1 MLKFVPVHHIVP
13 LWSGKSSCTE
23 TRILST
29 GWFVMALNLC
39 EIWCFLD
46 LNLRNIFMALNL
58 WEIWCFLR
66 RWIFVKSDAFFGFES
81 LINLLFMAL
90 NLWEIY
96 FLWLWIFEKSS
107 FYGFESLR
115 NLLFMAL
122 ILWEIYQSWSKL
134 FSALRAS
141 SLLNLVAWNIND
153 NQLWFTIIDHIVAHC
168 CYLDFDDRHRNPN
181 PNQSHI
187 LLGV

>member
-1 MLKFVPVHHIVP
+1 MICYGFESLWNLMLFW
-13 LWSGKSSCTE
+13 LW
-23 TRILST
+23 I
-29 GWFVMALNLC
+29 
-39 EIWCFLD
+39 
-46 LNLRNIFMALNL
+46 
-58 WEIWCFLR
+58 WEIFSWL
-66 RWIFVKSDAFFGFES
+66 WIFEKSDVFYGFESLWNLMLFFGFES
-81 LINLLFMAL
+81 LINPLFMAL

-141 SLLNLVAWNIND
+141 SLLNLVAWKIND

>member
-1 MLKFVPVHHIVP
+1 MFLFIISCHSDLESPPVLKQEFYQQDDLLWLWIFV
-13 LWSGKSSCTE
+13 KSD
-23 TRILST
+23 
-29 GWFVMALNLC
+29 A
-39 EIWCFLD
+39 FLA

-66 RWIFVKSDAFFGFES
+66 LWIFVKSDAFFGFES

>member
-39 EIWCFLD
+39 EIWCFFGFESEKYFHGFES
-46 LNLRNIFMALNL
+46 LRNLMFFTALNL
-58 WEIWCFLR
+58 CEIWCF
-66 RWIFVKSDAFFGFES
+66 F
-81 LINLLFMAL
+81 
-90 NLWEIY
+90 
-96 FLWLWIFEKSS
+96 WLWIFDKST

-141 SLLNLVAWNIND
+141 SLLNLVAWKIND